1 MDEEKEKKKPFTNV
15 FQKLK
20 NILRRMSKKKRAE
33 DEAARLAAEE
43 EARKAEEEAKK
54 AAEEEQKRIF
64 EEQAQKKA
72 KEQAEVAKLMAEAEA
87 AKEAKAKRDAEAKA
101 KKEKEE
107 KERLA
112 AVKAKNERK
121 KAAAKKAEEARKV
134 ANGEV
139 GTKADQEK
147 DRKYQEEVKRRAEQA
162 KRRAEQDAEEEAEE
176 SASIDPVTGEK
187 IATEEG
193 PELPIYLS
201 KYLKLVKT
209 GDDIRV
215 AISSIQS
222 HPETSKNLVI
232 LGHNGFGTV
241 RVGED
246 LARSYFELGFVK
258 SDKIAKIKAKQLN
271 KIGLEKLQGL
281 QGGCLIIENAGLV
294 SPEKLVEVI
303 KDSGADA
310 NDYVV
315 VLTGEIDS
323 LARFFEQNQEIVD
336 EFVYLID
343 IHKIKERGMSII
355 AKGYVKEKGYKADKT
370 VIDRF
375 KGILGTMEVG
385 NIDRFLE
392 YIDNVMK
399 KCDDRESSNGDTGK
413 KVITAED
420 FK

>member
-1 MDEEKEKKKPFTNV
+1 MEEEKKKPFTNV

-43 EARKAEEEAKK
+43 AERQAEEAAKL
-54 AAEEEQKRIF
+54 AAEEEQKKLF
-64 EEQAQKKA
+64 EEQAKKRA
-72 KEQAEVAKLMAEAEA
+72 AEQAEVARLMAEAEA
-87 AKEAKAKRDAEAKA
+87 AKEAKARKEAEAKA
-101 KKEKEE
+101 KKEAEEAARLQAIKDKE
-107 KERLA
+107 
-112 AVKAKNERK
+112 AKK

-134 ANGEV
+134 ASGEV

-147 DRKYQEEVKRRAEQA
+147 DRQYQEEVKRRAEQA
-162 KRRAEQDAEEEAEE
+162 KKRAAQDAEEEEKEE
-176 SASIDPVTGEK
+176 SSIDPVTGEK
-187 IATEEG
+187 IAVDEG
-193 PELPIYLS
+193 PKLPACLD
-201 KYLKLVKT
+201 KYLKLAKT

-215 AISSIQS
+215 AISSIQA

-246 LARSYFELGFVK
+246 LARSYYELGFVK

-271 KIGLEKLQGL
+271 KIGLEKLKDL
-281 QGGCLIIENAGLV
+281 KGGCLIIENSGLV
-294 SPEKLVEVI
+294 SPQKLVEVI
-303 KDSGADA
+303 KNSAADV
-310 NDYVV
+310 NDYIV

-355 AKGYVKEKGYKADKT
+355 ARGYVKEKGYKADKT
-370 VIDRF
+370 ILDRF
-375 KGILGTMEVG
+375 KASLGSMEVG

-399 KCDDRESSNGDTGK
+399 KCDDREHSNGETGK
-413 KVITAED
+413 KVITTED
-420 FK
+420 F